1 MNKIKTNFICAFL
14 ILISIYFIVY
24 LYNDWKKNEL
34 SENDVEYFESELK
47 NINKTTIGGKHPSK
61 IVYFNINNSNLT
73 FRILGIPYEIIE
85 NKKMVSEI
93 KPDKTF
99 RIGINKN
106 YSEKTKDNLKNK
118 ILNQFI
124 DDRINPNICYLKN
137 SDVEIISISE
147 YNELDKIRR
156 KNNFWLGTL
165 ILSLVI
171 IINSVLIFL
180 NYKKVEK
187 I

>member
-1 MNKIKTNFICAFL
+1 MN
-14 ILISIYFIVY
+14 
-24 LYNDWKKNEL
+24 
-34 SENDVEYFESELK
+34 
-47 NINKTTIGGKHPSK
+47 
-61 IVYFNINNSNLT
+61 
-73 FRILGIPYEIIE
+73 
-85 NKKMVSEI
+85 
-93 KPDKTF
+93 F

-106 YSEKTKDNLKNK
+106 YSEKTKDNLENK

-124 DDRINPNICYLKN
+124 YDRINTNICYLKN

-180 NYKKVEK
+180 NYKKAEK